1 MRRAAEGPAG
11 GADRAAAVAGRPRR
25 RERSA
30 LWGAKPPQ
38 ASSAPPWRRRL
49 GGAGRPGS
57 HCACAGGG
65 GGGIMGTA
73 ARVVLGLRAPGRPGF
88 PSLGRGTEAWF
99 VSGERWAFSRSE
111 AAGSRRGFRLPSP
124 WSPARRAGPEGSRR
138 VFPGT
143 GALAFSVCHTFF
155 GREPLV

>member
-38 ASSAPPWRRRL
+38 ASSSPPWRRRL

-73 ARVVLGLRAPGRPGF
+73 ALVGLGLRAPGRPGF

-99 VSGERWAFSRSE
+99 VSGERWTFPALRLLGADEVS
-111 AAGSRRGFRLPSP
+111 GSLLPGRQP
-124 WSPARRAGPEGSRR
+124 AGPGQRVPGACFRGQELWLFLCATLFLGGS
-138 VFPGT
+138 
-143 GALAFSVCHTFF
+143 L
-155 GREPLV
+155 